1 MGSVRALMMVRGRN
15 RAARSCGLK
24 GCLVMVFLSDGGRRR
39 WVCRGLS
46 RKCGSWSE
54 LGVHQGQGVAEA
66 LLEEVVGEL
75 SVGQGAGEL

>member
-24 GCLVMVFLSDGGRRR
+24 SCLVKVFLSMEGDLAG
-39 WVCRGLS
+39 CAGLVAE
-46 RKCGSWSE
+46 CGSWSE
-54 LGVHQGQGVAEA
+54 LGARQGQGVAEA

-75 SVGQGAGEL
+75 SVGQGAGKL